1 MDHLELCVS
10 VCVCECVSEFLL
22 FTYFSGGKNGL
33 AKLMS
38 KLISAYGE
46 TEVGKGS
53 LKIENRANGN
63 A

>member
-1 MDHLELCVS
+1 MS